1 MILIWGLMGMAIGK
15 KIKLTLVTLLASLMS
30 QAALADIQYNLTK
43 GVTETSQEVYDLHMI
58 VTWVCVVIGVVVFG
72 IMFLSMFLHSK
83 SRNPVPAK
91 FSHSTLMEIIWTTIP
106 FVILIS
112 LAVPATKTLISIED
126 NSKSDID
133 ILITGYQWKWEYK
146 YLEEDISF
154 FSNLSTPSE
163 QINGEAPKGE
173 HYLLEVDKPLVIP
186 VGKKI
191 RFLVTSKDVIHS
203 WFVPAFSVKQDGV
216 PGFINEAW
224 TRVDKPGIYRG
235 QCTELCGKDH
245 GFMPVVVEVK
255 SAEDYASWIAEQKVL
270 QEQAKIAA
278 AAASAT
284 SWSREDLMAKGEE
297 IYNAKCAAC
306 HGVDGKGAGPFPALD
321 GSKIANGPADPH
333 INVVVNGSSNN
344 MMPAWKG
351 QLTDAEIAA
360 VITFE
365 RNAWSNKAGDLVQ
378 PAQVAST
385 AKQ

>member
-1 MILIWGLMGMAIGK
+1 
-15 KIKLTLVTLLASLMS
+15 MS